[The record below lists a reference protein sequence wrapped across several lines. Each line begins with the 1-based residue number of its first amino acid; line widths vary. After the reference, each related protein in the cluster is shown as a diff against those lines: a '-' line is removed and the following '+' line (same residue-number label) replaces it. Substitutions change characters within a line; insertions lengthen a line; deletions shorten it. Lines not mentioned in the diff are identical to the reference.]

1 MVLGNVPQRLEGV
14 KDGVDLG
21 SALLRLAPET
31 GDEAFGVVAKGEQ
44 SYGVLSSS

>member
-1 MVLGNVPQRLEGV
+1 MLGNVSQCLEGV
-14 KDGVDLG
+14 EDGVDLG
-21 SALLRLAPET
+21 TTLLRLAPET